1 MEESMCLKELIDE
14 LRLSGIKVSETQIR
28 WAIKTGKVSRPRV
41 DGSLRFDFRETNIA
55 ELATHFAKKDTVI
68 PC

>member
-1 MEESMCLKELIDE
+1 MCLKELIDE
-14 LRLSGIKVSETQIR
+14 LRQSGIKASETQIR

-41 DGSLRFDFRETNIA
+41 DGSLRFDFRDENVA
-55 ELATHFAKKDTVI
+55 ELSAYFAQKRRVM